1 MKTIIAEKPSVAK
14 EIAHIVGAD
23 KREEGYMQGN
33 GYYVTWAFGHLVQP
47 AMPETYGMKGFHAE
61 NLPVIPDPFVLVPR
75 QVKTEN
81 GYKPDAG
88 VLAQIK
94 IIGKLFDSSER
105 IIVATDAGREGELIF
120 RYLYAY
126 LGCRKPFDRLWI
138 SSLTDTAIR
147 EGLLN
152 LRDGKEYDNL
162 YHAAKA
168 RSEADWLVGING
180 TQALTIAAGRGTYS
194 VGRVQ
199 TPTLGMVCERYWE
212 HKRFES
218 KPFWQVHF
226 GVVDADSGN
235 ILKFTS
241 ANRWTD
247 KATATDI
254 YNKVK
259 DTGSAIITKVAT
271 KRKVEKAPLLY
282 DLTTLQKEANTQ
294 HGFTAEHTLSIAQ
307 KLYEAKFITYPRTS
321 SRYISDDVFAT
332 LPKLFKNLENHSE
345 YGEKV
350 KLLPGSED
358 YSKNSVNAAKVTD
371 HHALLITENA
381 AIGLFK
387 DEKIVY
393 DMILCRMIEAFSADC
408 IKDITSVSAQVDHE
422 VEFGISGSII
432 RQTGWRALSLKGKNK
447 RQDKDADATDN
458 EVKDQVIPNWQE
470 GQHITLS
477 GCTITEGKTKPKP
490 LHTESTLLAA
500 METAGK
506 EIEDDTM
513 RQAMKDSGIGTPAT
527 RAAIIETL
535 LKREYM
541 VRQQKKLVP
550 TEKGLAL
557 HSVVKN
563 MAIANVE
570 MTGKWEA
577 TFDRMIPPHGL
588 EVTYDKTVHILFPA
602 SVKYVDLGSEDLIA
616 GKADGAENVIRVKAA
631 VKNFK
636 KETNMSVITEDGS
649 FYTFNVKYAK
659 EPLMLNIEMADFIHD
674 GEAVNRPN
682 NAQEIYLKELG
693 KESPMLVH
701 LIMKSIHKENKRK
714 VKHIGSKRFG
724 IQYLMKGIYVHS
736 DLLYFHTEIKNQSNV
751 PFDVDYIT
759 FKVVDKK
766 VAKRTAIQEQVL
778 LPVRAYN
785 YVVRVAGK
793 KTEQTVF
800 CLPKFT
806 IPDDKELVVE
816 MNEKEG
822 GRHQSFVVE
831 NSDLV
836 RALTI
841 NELSVK

>member
-1 MKTIIAEKPSVAK
+1 MSQKQQTMKTIIAEKPSVAK

-226 GVVDADSGN
+226 GVVDTDSGN

-241 ANRWTD
+241 VNRWTD
-247 KATATDI
+247 KGTATDI

-282 DLTTLQKEANTQ
+282 DLTTLQKEANSQ

-350 KLLPGSED
+350 KLLPCSED

-371 HHALLITENA
+371 HHALLITENPA
-381 AIGLFK
+381 VGLFK

-432 RQTGWRALSLKGKNK
+432 RQTGWRALSLKEKNN

-513 RQAMKDSGIGTPAT
+513 RQSMKDIGIGTPAT

-577 TFDRMIPPHGL
+577 ELAKIERG
-588 EVTYDKTVHILFPA
+588 EA
-602 SVKYVDLGSEDLIA
+602 S
-616 GKADGAENVIRVKAA
+616 ADGFTHSIEGYTREITAE
-631 VKNFK
+631 
-636 KETNMSVITEDGS
+636 
-649 FYTFNVKYAK
+649 
-659 EPLMLNIEMADFIHD
+659 L
-674 GEAVNRPN
+674 
-682 NAQEIYLKELG
+682 LG
-693 KESPMLVH
+693 CDRLFSHKDSGCQCPKCKQG
-701 LIMKSIHKENKRK
+701 IMQF
-714 VKHIGSKRFG
+714 FG
-724 IQYLMKGIYVHS
+724 
-736 DLLYFHTEIKNQSNV
+736 
-751 PFDVDYIT
+751 
-759 FKVVDKK
+759 KVVRCSNK
-766 VAKRTAIQEQVL
+766 ECGM
-778 LPVRAYN
+778 PVFKQ
-785 YVVRVAGK
+785 VAGK
-793 KTEQTVF
+793 LLTDADITDLLTKGKT
-800 CLPKFT
+800 
-806 IPDDKELVVE
+806 
-816 MNEKEG
+816 
-822 GRHQSFVVE
+822 
-831 NSDLV
+831 
-836 RALTI
+836 
-841 NELSVK
+841 

>member
-1 MKTIIAEKPSVAK
+1 MSQKQQTMKTIIAEKPSVAK

-33 GYYVTWAFGHLVQP
+33 GYFVTWAFGHLVQP

-120 RYLYAY
+120 RYLSVY
-126 LGCRKPFDRLWI
+126 LGCQKPFDRLWI

-152 LRDGKEYDNL
+152 LKDGKEYDNL

-241 ANRWTD
+241 ANRWAD
-247 KATATDI
+247 KGTATDI

-259 DTGSAIITKVAT
+259 ETGSAIITKVAT

-282 DLTTLQKEANTQ
+282 DLTTLQKEANSQ

-408 IKDITSVSAQVDHE
+408 IKDITSVTAQVDHE

-432 RQTGWRALSLKGKNK
+432 RQTGWRALPLKEKNN

-577 TFDRMIPPHGL
+577 ELAKIERG
-588 EVTYDKTVHILFPA
+588 EA
-602 SVKYVDLGSEDLIA
+602 S
-616 GKADGAENVIRVKAA
+616 ADGFTHSIEGYTREITAE
-631 VKNFK
+631 
-636 KETNMSVITEDGS
+636 
-649 FYTFNVKYAK
+649 
-659 EPLMLNIEMADFIHD
+659 L
-674 GEAVNRPN
+674 
-682 NAQEIYLKELG
+682 LG
-693 KESPMLVH
+693 CDRLFS
-701 LIMKSIHKENKRK
+701 HKDSGCQCPKC
-714 VKHIGSKRFG
+714 KHGTMQFFG
-724 IQYLMKGIYVHS
+724 
-736 DLLYFHTEIKNQSNV
+736 
-751 PFDVDYIT
+751 
-759 FKVVDKK
+759 KVVRCSNK
-766 VAKRTAIQEQVL
+766 ECGM
-778 LPVRAYN
+778 PVFKQ
-785 YVVRVAGK
+785 VAGK
-793 KTEQTVF
+793 LLTDADITDLLTKGKTRTLNGFTSKQGKPFSAAIAFDENFNTKFVF
-800 CLPKFT
+800 AERKT
-806 IPDDKELVVE
+806 A
-816 MNEKEG
+816 EKRG
-822 GRHQSFVVE
+822 
-831 NSDLV
+831 N
-836 RALTI
+836 
-841 NELSVK
+841 VKRYKK

>member
-147 EGLLN
+147 EGLRN
-152 LRDGKEYDNL
+152 LMDGKEYDNL

-226 GVVDADSGN
+226 GVVDTDSGN

-241 ANRWTD
+241 ANRWAD
-247 KATATDI
+247 KGTATDI

-282 DLTTLQKEANTQ
+282 DLTTLQKEANSQ
-294 HGFTAEHTLSIAQ
+294 HGFTAEHTLSIVQ

-350 KLLPGSED
+350 KLLPVSED

-381 AIGLFK
+381 VIGLFK

-393 DMILCRMIEAFSADC
+393 DMILCRLIEAFSADC

-432 RQTGWRALSLKGKNK
+432 RQTGWRALSLKEKNN

-458 EVKDQVIPNWQE
+458 EVKEQDIPNWQE

-506 EIEDDTM
+506 EIEDDMM

-577 TFDRMIPPHGL
+577 ELAKIERG
-588 EVTYDKTVHILFPA
+588 EA
-602 SVKYVDLGSEDLIA
+602 S
-616 GKADGAENVIRVKAA
+616 ADGFTHSIEGYTREITAE
-631 VKNFK
+631 
-636 KETNMSVITEDGS
+636 
-649 FYTFNVKYAK
+649 
-659 EPLMLNIEMADFIHD
+659 L
-674 GEAVNRPN
+674 
-682 NAQEIYLKELG
+682 LG
-693 KESPMLVH
+693 CDRLFS
-701 LIMKSIHKENKRK
+701 HKDSGCQCPKC
-714 VKHIGSKRFG
+714 KHGTMQFFG
-724 IQYLMKGIYVHS
+724 
-736 DLLYFHTEIKNQSNV
+736 
-751 PFDVDYIT
+751 
-759 FKVVDKK
+759 KVVRCSNK
-766 VAKRTAIQEQVL
+766 ECGM
-778 LPVRAYN
+778 PVFKQ
-785 YVVRVAGK
+785 VAGK
-793 KTEQTVF
+793 LLTDADITDLLTKGKT
-800 CLPKFT
+800 
-806 IPDDKELVVE
+806 
-816 MNEKEG
+816 
-822 GRHQSFVVE
+822 
-831 NSDLV
+831 
-836 RALTI
+836 
-841 NELSVK
+841 

>member
-47 AMPETYGMKGFHAE
+47 AMLETYGMKGFHAE

-120 RYLYAY
+120 RYLYEY
-126 LGCRKPFDRLWI
+126 LGCKKPFDRLWI

-212 HKRFES
+212 NKRFES

-241 ANRWTD
+241 VNRWTD

-259 DTGSAIITKVAT
+259 ETGSVIITKVAT

-282 DLTTLQKEANTQ
+282 DLTTLQKEANSQ

-393 DMILCRMIEAFSADC
+393 DMVLCRMIEAFSADC

-432 RQTGWRALSLKGKNK
+432 RQTGWRALSLKEKNK
-447 RQDKDADATDN
+447 RQDKDADATDY
-458 EVKDQVIPNWQE
+458 EVKEQVIPNWQE

-577 TFDRMIPPHGL
+577 ELARIERG
-588 EVTYDKTVHILFPA
+588 EA
-602 SVKYVDLGSEDLIA
+602 S
-616 GKADGAENVIRVKAA
+616 ADGFTHSIEGYTREITAELLGCDRLFSHKDSGCQCP
-631 VKNFK
+631 KCK
-636 KETNMSVITEDGS
+636 QGT
-649 FYTFNVKYAK
+649 
-659 EPLMLNIEMADFIHD
+659 MLF
-674 GEAVNRPN
+674 
-682 NAQEIYLKELG
+682 
-693 KESPMLVH
+693 
-701 LIMKSIHKENKRK
+701 
-714 VKHIGSKRFG
+714 FG
-724 IQYLMKGIYVHS
+724 
-736 DLLYFHTEIKNQSNV
+736 
-751 PFDVDYIT
+751 
-759 FKVVDKK
+759 KVVRCSNK
-766 VAKRTAIQEQVL
+766 ECGM
-778 LPVRAYN
+778 PVFKQ
-785 YVVRVAGK
+785 VAGK
-793 KTEQTVF
+793 LLTDADITDLLTKGKTRTLNGFISKQGKPFSAAIAFDENFNTKFVF
-800 CLPKFT
+800 AERKT
-806 IPDDKELVVE
+806 A
-816 MNEKEG
+816 EKRG
-822 GRHQSFVVE
+822 
-831 NSDLV
+831 N
-836 RALTI
+836 
-841 NELSVK
+841 VKRYKK

>member
-1 MKTIIAEKPSVAK
+1 MSQKQQTMKTIIAEKPSVAK

-152 LRDGKEYDNL
+152 LKDGKEYDNL

-226 GVVDADSGN
+226 GVVDADSDN

-247 KATATDI
+247 EATATDI

-259 DTGSAIITKVAT
+259 DTGSAIITKVVT

-282 DLTTLQKEANTQ
+282 DLTTLQKEANSQ

-432 RQTGWRALSLKGKNK
+432 RQTGWRALSLKEKNN
-447 RQDKDADATDN
+447 RLDKDADATDN
-458 EVKDQVIPNWQE
+458 EVKEQVIPNWQE
-470 GQHITLS
+470 GQHVTLS

-577 TFDRMIPPHGL
+577 ELAKIERG
-588 EVTYDKTVHILFPA
+588 EA
-602 SVKYVDLGSEDLIA
+602 S
-616 GKADGAENVIRVKAA
+616 ADGFTHSIEGYTREITAE
-631 VKNFK
+631 
-636 KETNMSVITEDGS
+636 
-649 FYTFNVKYAK
+649 
-659 EPLMLNIEMADFIHD
+659 L
-674 GEAVNRPN
+674 
-682 NAQEIYLKELG
+682 LG
-693 KESPMLVH
+693 CDRLFS
-701 LIMKSIHKENKRK
+701 HKDSGCQCPKCK
-714 VKHIGSKRFG
+714 QGAMQFFG
-724 IQYLMKGIYVHS
+724 
-736 DLLYFHTEIKNQSNV
+736 
-751 PFDVDYIT
+751 
-759 FKVVDKK
+759 KVVRCSNK
-766 VAKRTAIQEQVL
+766 ECGM
-778 LPVRAYN
+778 PVFKQ
-785 YVVRVAGK
+785 VAGK
-793 KTEQTVF
+793 LLTDADITDLLTKGKTRTLNGFTSKQGKPFSAAIAFDEKFNTKFVF
-800 CLPKFT
+800 AERKT
-806 IPDDKELVVE
+806 A
-816 MNEKEG
+816 EKRG
-822 GRHQSFVVE
+822 
-831 NSDLV
+831 N
-836 RALTI
+836 
-841 NELSVK
+841 VKRYKK

>member
-14 EIAHIVGAD
+14 EIAHIVGAG

-120 RYLYAY
+120 RYLYEY
-126 LGCRKPFDRLWI
+126 LGCKKPFDRLWI
-138 SSLTDTAIR
+138 SSLTDSAIR
-147 EGLLN
+147 EGLAN
-152 LRDGKEYDNL
+152 LRNGKEYDNL

-259 DTGSAIITKVAT
+259 DTGSAIITKVTT

-282 DLTTLQKEANTQ
+282 DLTTLQKEANSQ

-371 HHALLITENA
+371 HHAMLITENA

-422 VEFGISGSII
+422 IEFGISGSII
-432 RQTGWRALSLKGKNK
+432 RQTGWRALSLKEKNSK
-447 RQDKDADATDN
+447 KDKNADTTDN
-458 EVKDQVIPNWQE
+458 EVKEQVIPNWQE
-470 GQHITLS
+470 GQHITFS

-506 EIEDDTM
+506 EIVDDTM

-577 TFDRMIPPHGL
+577 ELAKIERG
-588 EVTYDKTVHILFPA
+588 EA
-602 SVKYVDLGSEDLIA
+602 S
-616 GKADGAENVIRVKAA
+616 ADGFTHSIEGYTREITAE
-631 VKNFK
+631 
-636 KETNMSVITEDGS
+636 
-649 FYTFNVKYAK
+649 
-659 EPLMLNIEMADFIHD
+659 L
-674 GEAVNRPN
+674 
-682 NAQEIYLKELG
+682 LG
-693 KESPMLVH
+693 CDRLFS
-701 LIMKSIHKENKRK
+701 HKDSGCQCPKC
-714 VKHIGSKRFG
+714 KHGTMQFFG
-724 IQYLMKGIYVHS
+724 
-736 DLLYFHTEIKNQSNV
+736 
-751 PFDVDYIT
+751 
-759 FKVVDKK
+759 KVVRCSNK
-766 VAKRTAIQEQVL
+766 ECGM
-778 LPVRAYN
+778 PVFKQ
-785 YVVRVAGK
+785 VAGK
-793 KTEQTVF
+793 LLTDADITDLLTKGKT
-800 CLPKFT
+800 
-806 IPDDKELVVE
+806 
-816 MNEKEG
+816 
-822 GRHQSFVVE
+822 
-831 NSDLV
+831 
-836 RALTI
+836 
-841 NELSVK
+841 

>member
-14 EIAHIVGAD
+14 EIAHIVGAG

-120 RYLYAY
+120 RYLYEY
-126 LGCRKPFDRLWI
+126 LGCKKPFDRLWI
-138 SSLTDTAIR
+138 SSLTDSAIR
-147 EGLLN
+147 EGLAN
-152 LRDGKEYDNL
+152 LRNGKEYDNL

-259 DTGSAIITKVAT
+259 DTGSAIITKVTT

-282 DLTTLQKEANTQ
+282 DLTTLQKEANSQ

-350 KLLPGSED
+350 KLLPCSED

-422 VEFGISGSII
+422 IEFGISGSII
-432 RQTGWRALSLKGKNK
+432 RQTGWRALSLKEKNSK
-447 RQDKDADATDN
+447 KDKNADTTDN
-458 EVKDQVIPNWQE
+458 EVKEQLIPNWQE
-470 GQHITLS
+470 GQHITFS

-506 EIEDDTM
+506 EIVDDTM

-577 TFDRMIPPHGL
+577 ELAKIERG
-588 EVTYDKTVHILFPA
+588 EA
-602 SVKYVDLGSEDLIA
+602 S
-616 GKADGAENVIRVKAA
+616 ADGFTHSIEGYTREITAE
-631 VKNFK
+631 
-636 KETNMSVITEDGS
+636 
-649 FYTFNVKYAK
+649 
-659 EPLMLNIEMADFIHD
+659 L
-674 GEAVNRPN
+674 
-682 NAQEIYLKELG
+682 LG
-693 KESPMLVH
+693 CDRLFS
-701 LIMKSIHKENKRK
+701 HKDSGCQCPKC
-714 VKHIGSKRFG
+714 KHGTMQFFG
-724 IQYLMKGIYVHS
+724 
-736 DLLYFHTEIKNQSNV
+736 
-751 PFDVDYIT
+751 
-759 FKVVDKK
+759 KVVRCSNK
-766 VAKRTAIQEQVL
+766 ECGM
-778 LPVRAYN
+778 PVFKQ
-785 YVVRVAGK
+785 VAGK
-793 KTEQTVF
+793 LLTDADITDLLTKGKT
-800 CLPKFT
+800 
-806 IPDDKELVVE
+806 
-816 MNEKEG
+816 
-822 GRHQSFVVE
+822 
-831 NSDLV
+831 
-836 RALTI
+836 
-841 NELSVK
+841 

>member
-61 NLPVIPDPFVLVPR
+61 NLPVIPAPFVLVPR

-147 EGLLN
+147 EGLQN
-152 LRDGKEYDNL
+152 LTDGKEYDNL

-180 TQALTIAAGRGTYS
+180 TQALSIAAGRGTYS

-259 DTGSAIITKVAT
+259 ETGSAIITKVAT

-282 DLTTLQKEANTQ
+282 DLTTLQKEANSQ

-393 DMILCRMIEAFSADC
+393 DMILYRMIEAFSADC
-408 IKDITSVSAQVDHE
+408 IKDITSVTAQVDHE

-432 RQTGWRALSLKGKNK
+432 RQTGWRALSLKEKNN

-458 EVKDQVIPNWQE
+458 EVKDQVIPNWKE
-470 GQHITLS
+470 GQHITFS

-490 LHTESTLLAA
+490 LHTESTLLAS

-577 TFDRMIPPHGL
+577 ELAKIERG
-588 EVTYDKTVHILFPA
+588 EA
-602 SVKYVDLGSEDLIA
+602 S
-616 GKADGAENVIRVKAA
+616 ADGFTHSIEGYTREITAE
-631 VKNFK
+631 
-636 KETNMSVITEDGS
+636 
-649 FYTFNVKYAK
+649 
-659 EPLMLNIEMADFIHD
+659 L
-674 GEAVNRPN
+674 
-682 NAQEIYLKELG
+682 LG
-693 KESPMLVH
+693 CDRLFS
-701 LIMKSIHKENKRK
+701 HKDSGCQCPKC
-714 VKHIGSKRFG
+714 KHGTMQFFG
-724 IQYLMKGIYVHS
+724 
-736 DLLYFHTEIKNQSNV
+736 
-751 PFDVDYIT
+751 
-759 FKVVDKK
+759 KVVRCSNK
-766 VAKRTAIQEQVL
+766 ECGM
-778 LPVRAYN
+778 PVFKQ
-785 YVVRVAGK
+785 VAGK
-793 KTEQTVF
+793 LLTDSDITDLLTKGKTRTLNGFTSKQGKSFSAAIAFDENFNTKFVF
-800 CLPKFT
+800 AERKT
-806 IPDDKELVVE
+806 A
-816 MNEKEG
+816 EKRG
-822 GRHQSFVVE
+822 
-831 NSDLV
+831 N
-836 RALTI
+836 
-841 NELSVK
+841 VKRYKK

>member
-1 MKTIIAEKPSVAK
+1 MSQKQQTMKTIIAEKPSVAK

-120 RYLYAY
+120 RYLYVY
-126 LGCRKPFDRLWI
+126 LGCQKPFDRLWI

-152 LRDGKEYDNL
+152 LTDGKEYDNL

-259 DTGSAIITKVAT
+259 DTGSAIITKVTT

-282 DLTTLQKEANTQ
+282 DLTTLQKEANSQ

-350 KLLPGSED
+350 KLLPCSED

-422 VEFGISGSII
+422 IEFGISGSII
-432 RQTGWRALSLKGKNK
+432 RQTGWRALSLKEKNSK
-447 RQDKDADATDN
+447 KDKNADTTDN
-458 EVKDQVIPNWQE
+458 EVKEQVIPNWQE
-470 GQHITLS
+470 GQHITFS

-506 EIEDDTM
+506 EIVDDTM

-577 TFDRMIPPHGL
+577 ELAKIERG
-588 EVTYDKTVHILFPA
+588 EA
-602 SVKYVDLGSEDLIA
+602 S
-616 GKADGAENVIRVKAA
+616 ADGFTHSIEGYTREITAE
-631 VKNFK
+631 
-636 KETNMSVITEDGS
+636 
-649 FYTFNVKYAK
+649 
-659 EPLMLNIEMADFIHD
+659 L
-674 GEAVNRPN
+674 
-682 NAQEIYLKELG
+682 LG
-693 KESPMLVH
+693 CDRLFS
-701 LIMKSIHKENKRK
+701 HKDSGCQCPKC
-714 VKHIGSKRFG
+714 KHGTMQFFG
-724 IQYLMKGIYVHS
+724 
-736 DLLYFHTEIKNQSNV
+736 
-751 PFDVDYIT
+751 
-759 FKVVDKK
+759 KVVRCSNK
-766 VAKRTAIQEQVL
+766 ECGM
-778 LPVRAYN
+778 PVFKQ
-785 YVVRVAGK
+785 VAGK
-793 KTEQTVF
+793 LLTDADITDLLTKGKT
-800 CLPKFT
+800 
-806 IPDDKELVVE
+806 
-816 MNEKEG
+816 
-822 GRHQSFVVE
+822 
-831 NSDLV
+831 
-836 RALTI
+836 
-841 NELSVK
+841 

>member
-1 MKTIIAEKPSVAK
+1 MSQKQQTMKTIIAEKPSVAK
-14 EIAHIVGAD
+14 EIAHIVGAY

-259 DTGSAIITKVAT
+259 DTGSAIITKVTT

-282 DLTTLQKEANTQ
+282 DLTTLQKEANSQ

-350 KLLPGSED
+350 KLLPGNED

-432 RQTGWRALSLKGKNK
+432 RQTGWRALPLKEKNK

-458 EVKDQVIPNWQE
+458 EVKEQVIPNWQE

-557 HSVVKN
+557 HSVVKS

-577 TFDRMIPPHGL
+577 ELAKIERG
-588 EVTYDKTVHILFPA
+588 EA
-602 SVKYVDLGSEDLIA
+602 S
-616 GKADGAENVIRVKAA
+616 ADGFTHSIEGYTREITAE
-631 VKNFK
+631 
-636 KETNMSVITEDGS
+636 
-649 FYTFNVKYAK
+649 
-659 EPLMLNIEMADFIHD
+659 L
-674 GEAVNRPN
+674 
-682 NAQEIYLKELG
+682 LG
-693 KESPMLVH
+693 CDRLFS
-701 LIMKSIHKENKRK
+701 HKDS
-714 VKHIGSKRFG
+714 GC
-724 IQYLMKGIYVHS
+724 Q
-736 DLLYFHTEIKNQSNV
+736 
-751 PFDVDYIT
+751 
-759 FKVVDKK
+759 
-766 VAKRTAIQEQVL
+766 
-778 LPVRAYN
+778 
-785 YVVRVAGK
+785 
-793 KTEQTVF
+793 
-800 CLPKFT
+800 CPKC
-806 IPDDKELVVE
+806 K
-816 MNEKEG
+816 
-822 GRHQSFVVE
+822 
-831 NSDLV
+831 
-836 RALTI
+836 
-841 NELSVK
+841 

>member
-1 MKTIIAEKPSVAK
+1 MSQKQQTMKTIIAEKPSVAK

-120 RYLYAY
+120 RYLYVY
-126 LGCRKPFDRLWI
+126 LGCQKPFDRLWI

-147 EGLLN
+147 EGLQN

-212 HKRFES
+212 NKRFES

-241 ANRWTD
+241 ANRWAD
-247 KATATDI
+247 KGSATDI

-259 DTGSAIITKVAT
+259 DTGSAIITKVVT

-282 DLTTLQKEANTQ
+282 DLTTLQKEANSQ

-408 IKDITSVSAQVDHE
+408 IKDITSVSAQVDHD

-432 RQTGWRALSLKGKNK
+432 RQTGWRALSLKEKNN
-447 RQDKDADATDN
+447 RLDKDADATDN
-458 EVKDQVIPNWQE
+458 EVKEQVIPNWQE

-577 TFDRMIPPHGL
+577 ELAKIERG
-588 EVTYDKTVHILFPA
+588 EA
-602 SVKYVDLGSEDLIA
+602 S
-616 GKADGAENVIRVKAA
+616 ADGFTHSIEGYTREITAE
-631 VKNFK
+631 
-636 KETNMSVITEDGS
+636 
-649 FYTFNVKYAK
+649 
-659 EPLMLNIEMADFIHD
+659 L
-674 GEAVNRPN
+674 
-682 NAQEIYLKELG
+682 LG
-693 KESPMLVH
+693 CDRLFS
-701 LIMKSIHKENKRK
+701 HKDSGCQCPKC
-714 VKHIGSKRFG
+714 KHGTMQFFG
-724 IQYLMKGIYVHS
+724 
-736 DLLYFHTEIKNQSNV
+736 
-751 PFDVDYIT
+751 
-759 FKVVDKK
+759 KVVRCSNK
-766 VAKRTAIQEQVL
+766 ECGM
-778 LPVRAYN
+778 PVFKQ
-785 YVVRVAGK
+785 VAGK
-793 KTEQTVF
+793 LLTDADITDLLTKGKTRTLNGFTSKQGKSFSAAIAFDENFNTKFVF
-800 CLPKFT
+800 AERKT
-806 IPDDKELVVE
+806 A
-816 MNEKEG
+816 EKRG
-822 GRHQSFVVE
+822 
-831 NSDLV
+831 N
-836 RALTI
+836 
-841 NELSVK
+841 VKRYKK

>member
-47 AMPETYGMKGFHAE
+47 AMPDTYGMKGFHAE

-241 ANRWTD
+241 ANRWAD

-282 DLTTLQKEANTQ
+282 DLTTLQKEANSQ

-321 SRYISDDVFAT
+321 SRYISDDIFAT

-371 HHALLITENA
+371 HHALLITENPA
-381 AIGLFK
+381 VGLFK

-422 VEFGISGSII
+422 IEFGISGSII
-432 RQTGWRALSLKGKNK
+432 RQTGWRALSLKEKNSK
-447 RQDKDADATDN
+447 KDKNADTTDN
-458 EVKDQVIPNWQE
+458 EVKEQVIPNWQE
-470 GQHITLS
+470 GQHITFS

-506 EIEDDTM
+506 EIVDDTM

-577 TFDRMIPPHGL
+577 ELAKIERG
-588 EVTYDKTVHILFPA
+588 EA
-602 SVKYVDLGSEDLIA
+602 S
-616 GKADGAENVIRVKAA
+616 ADGFTHSIEGYTREITAE
-631 VKNFK
+631 
-636 KETNMSVITEDGS
+636 
-649 FYTFNVKYAK
+649 
-659 EPLMLNIEMADFIHD
+659 L
-674 GEAVNRPN
+674 
-682 NAQEIYLKELG
+682 LG
-693 KESPMLVH
+693 CDRLFS
-701 LIMKSIHKENKRK
+701 HKDSGCQCPKC
-714 VKHIGSKRFG
+714 KHGTMQFFG
-724 IQYLMKGIYVHS
+724 
-736 DLLYFHTEIKNQSNV
+736 
-751 PFDVDYIT
+751 
-759 FKVVDKK
+759 KVVRCSNK
-766 VAKRTAIQEQVL
+766 ECGM
-778 LPVRAYN
+778 PVFKQ
-785 YVVRVAGK
+785 VAGK
-793 KTEQTVF
+793 LLTDADITDLLTKGKT
-800 CLPKFT
+800 
-806 IPDDKELVVE
+806 
-816 MNEKEG
+816 
-822 GRHQSFVVE
+822 
-831 NSDLV
+831 
-836 RALTI
+836 
-841 NELSVK
+841 

>member
-81 GYKPDAG
+81 GYKADAG

-432 RQTGWRALSLKGKNK
+432 RQTGWRALSLKEKNN

-458 EVKDQVIPNWQE
+458 EVKEQVIPNWQE
-470 GQHITLS
+470 GQHISFS
-477 GCTITEGKTKPKP
+477 GSTITEGKTKPKP

-513 RQAMKDSGIGTPAT
+513 RQAIKDCGIGTPAT

-577 TFDRMIPPHGL
+577 ELAKIERG
-588 EVTYDKTVHILFPA
+588 EA
-602 SVKYVDLGSEDLIA
+602 S
-616 GKADGAENVIRVKAA
+616 ADGFTHSIEGYTREITAE
-631 VKNFK
+631 
-636 KETNMSVITEDGS
+636 
-649 FYTFNVKYAK
+649 
-659 EPLMLNIEMADFIHD
+659 L
-674 GEAVNRPN
+674 
-682 NAQEIYLKELG
+682 LG
-693 KESPMLVH
+693 CDRLFSHKDSGCQCPKCKQG
-701 LIMKSIHKENKRK
+701 IMQF
-714 VKHIGSKRFG
+714 FG
-724 IQYLMKGIYVHS
+724 
-736 DLLYFHTEIKNQSNV
+736 
-751 PFDVDYIT
+751 
-759 FKVVDKK
+759 KVVRCSNK
-766 VAKRTAIQEQVL
+766 ECGM
-778 LPVRAYN
+778 PVFKQ
-785 YVVRVAGK
+785 VAGK
-793 KTEQTVF
+793 LLTDADITDLLTKGKTRTLNGFTSRQGKSFSATIAFDENFNTKFVF
-800 CLPKFT
+800 AEHKAA
-806 IPDDKELVVE
+806 
-816 MNEKEG
+816 EKRG
-822 GRHQSFVVE
+822 
-831 NSDLV
+831 N
-836 RALTI
+836 
-841 NELSVK
+841 VKRYKK

>member
-126 LGCRKPFDRLWI
+126 LCCQKPFDRLWI

-147 EGLLN
+147 EGLQN

-282 DLTTLQKEANTQ
+282 DLTTLQKEANSQ

-408 IKDITSVSAQVDHE
+408 IKDITSVTAQVDHE

-432 RQTGWRALSLKGKNK
+432 RQTGWRTLSLKDKNN

-458 EVKDQVIPNWQE
+458 EVKDQVIPNWQK

-577 TFDRMIPPHGL
+577 ELAKIERG
-588 EVTYDKTVHILFPA
+588 EA
-602 SVKYVDLGSEDLIA
+602 S
-616 GKADGAENVIRVKAA
+616 ADGFTHSIEGYTREITAE
-631 VKNFK
+631 
-636 KETNMSVITEDGS
+636 
-649 FYTFNVKYAK
+649 
-659 EPLMLNIEMADFIHD
+659 L
-674 GEAVNRPN
+674 
-682 NAQEIYLKELG
+682 LG
-693 KESPMLVH
+693 CDRLFS
-701 LIMKSIHKENKRK
+701 HKDSGCQCPKC
-714 VKHIGSKRFG
+714 KHGTMQFFG
-724 IQYLMKGIYVHS
+724 
-736 DLLYFHTEIKNQSNV
+736 
-751 PFDVDYIT
+751 
-759 FKVVDKK
+759 KVVRCSNK
-766 VAKRTAIQEQVL
+766 ECGM
-778 LPVRAYN
+778 PVFKQ
-785 YVVRVAGK
+785 VAGK
-793 KTEQTVF
+793 LLTDADITDLLTKGKT
-800 CLPKFT
+800 
-806 IPDDKELVVE
+806 
-816 MNEKEG
+816 
-822 GRHQSFVVE
+822 
-831 NSDLV
+831 
-836 RALTI
+836 
-841 NELSVK
+841 

>member
-126 LGCRKPFDRLWI
+126 LGCQKPFDRLWI

-259 DTGSAIITKVAT
+259 DTGSAIITKVVT

-282 DLTTLQKEANTQ
+282 DLTTLQKEANSQ

-350 KLLPGSED
+350 KLLPDSED

-408 IKDITSVSAQVDHE
+408 IKDITSVTAQVDHD

-432 RQTGWRALSLKGKNK
+432 RQTGWRALSLKEKNN

-513 RQAMKDSGIGTPAT
+513 RQAMKDCGIGTPAT

-577 TFDRMIPPHGL
+577 ELAKIERG
-588 EVTYDKTVHILFPA
+588 EA
-602 SVKYVDLGSEDLIA
+602 S
-616 GKADGAENVIRVKAA
+616 ADGFTHSIEGYTREITAE
-631 VKNFK
+631 
-636 KETNMSVITEDGS
+636 
-649 FYTFNVKYAK
+649 
-659 EPLMLNIEMADFIHD
+659 L
-674 GEAVNRPN
+674 
-682 NAQEIYLKELG
+682 LG
-693 KESPMLVH
+693 CDRLFS
-701 LIMKSIHKENKRK
+701 HKDSGCLCPKCK
-714 VKHIGSKRFG
+714 QGTMQFFG
-724 IQYLMKGIYVHS
+724 
-736 DLLYFHTEIKNQSNV
+736 
-751 PFDVDYIT
+751 
-759 FKVVDKK
+759 KVVRCSSK
-766 VAKRTAIQEQVL
+766 ECGM
-778 LPVRAYN
+778 PVFKQ
-785 YVVRVAGK
+785 VAGK
-793 KTEQTVF
+793 LLTDTDITDLLTKGKTRTLNGFTSKQGKPFSAAIAFDENFNTKFVF
-800 CLPKFT
+800 AERKT
-806 IPDDKELVVE
+806 A
-816 MNEKEG
+816 EKRG
-822 GRHQSFVVE
+822 
-831 NSDLV
+831 N
-836 RALTI
+836 
-841 NELSVK
+841 VKRYKK

>member
-147 EGLLN
+147 EGLRN

-212 HKRFES
+212 NKRFES

-226 GVVDADSGN
+226 GVVDTDSGN

-259 DTGSAIITKVAT
+259 DTGSAIITKVVT

-282 DLTTLQKEANTQ
+282 DLTTLQKEANSQ

-307 KLYEAKFITYPRTS
+307 KLYEAKLITYPRTS

-381 AIGLFK
+381 AVGLFK
-387 DEKIVY
+387 DDKIVY

-408 IKDITSVSAQVDHE
+408 IKDITSVSAQVDHD

-432 RQTGWRALSLKGKNK
+432 RQTGWRALSLKEKNN
-447 RQDKDADATDN
+447 RLDKDADATDN
-458 EVKDQVIPNWQE
+458 EVKEQVIPNWQE

-513 RQAMKDSGIGTPAT
+513 RQAMKDCGIGTPAT

-577 TFDRMIPPHGL
+577 ELAKIERG
-588 EVTYDKTVHILFPA
+588 EA
-602 SVKYVDLGSEDLIA
+602 S
-616 GKADGAENVIRVKAA
+616 ADGFTHSIEGYTREITAE
-631 VKNFK
+631 
-636 KETNMSVITEDGS
+636 
-649 FYTFNVKYAK
+649 
-659 EPLMLNIEMADFIHD
+659 L
-674 GEAVNRPN
+674 
-682 NAQEIYLKELG
+682 LG
-693 KESPMLVH
+693 CDRLFS
-701 LIMKSIHKENKRK
+701 HKDSGCQCPKC
-714 VKHIGSKRFG
+714 KHGTMQFFG
-724 IQYLMKGIYVHS
+724 
-736 DLLYFHTEIKNQSNV
+736 
-751 PFDVDYIT
+751 
-759 FKVVDKK
+759 KVVRCSNK
-766 VAKRTAIQEQVL
+766 ECGM
-778 LPVRAYN
+778 PVFKQ
-785 YVVRVAGK
+785 VAGK
-793 KTEQTVF
+793 LLTDADITDLLTKGKTRTLNGFTSKQGKSFSAAIAFDENFNTKFVF
-800 CLPKFT
+800 AERKT
-806 IPDDKELVVE
+806 A
-816 MNEKEG
+816 EKRG
-822 GRHQSFVVE
+822 
-831 NSDLV
+831 N
-836 RALTI
+836 
-841 NELSVK
+841 VKRYKK

>member
-126 LGCRKPFDRLWI
+126 LGCQKPFDRLWI

-152 LRDGKEYDNL
+152 LTDGKEYDNL

-212 HKRFES
+212 NKRFES

-247 KATATDI
+247 KATASDI

-259 DTGSAIITKVAT
+259 DTGSAIITKVVT

-282 DLTTLQKEANTQ
+282 DLTTLQKEANSQ

-387 DEKIVY
+387 DEKTVY

-408 IKDITSVSAQVDHE
+408 IKDITSVTAQVDHE

-432 RQTGWRALSLKGKNK
+432 RQTGWRALPLKEKNN
-447 RQDKDADATDN
+447 RQDKDAEATDN

-506 EIEDDTM
+506 EMEDDTM

-577 TFDRMIPPHGL
+577 ELAKIERG
-588 EVTYDKTVHILFPA
+588 EA
-602 SVKYVDLGSEDLIA
+602 S
-616 GKADGAENVIRVKAA
+616 ADGFTHSIEGYTREITAE
-631 VKNFK
+631 
-636 KETNMSVITEDGS
+636 
-649 FYTFNVKYAK
+649 
-659 EPLMLNIEMADFIHD
+659 L
-674 GEAVNRPN
+674 
-682 NAQEIYLKELG
+682 LG
-693 KESPMLVH
+693 CDRLFS
-701 LIMKSIHKENKRK
+701 HKDSGCQCPKCK
-714 VKHIGSKRFG
+714 QGTMQFFG
-724 IQYLMKGIYVHS
+724 
-736 DLLYFHTEIKNQSNV
+736 
-751 PFDVDYIT
+751 
-759 FKVVDKK
+759 KVVRCSNK
-766 VAKRTAIQEQVL
+766 ECGM
-778 LPVRAYN
+778 PVFKQ
-785 YVVRVAGK
+785 VAGK
-793 KTEQTVF
+793 LLTDADITDLLTKGKTRTLNGFTSKQGKPFSAAIAFDENFNTKFVF
-800 CLPKFT
+800 AERKT
-806 IPDDKELVVE
+806 A
-816 MNEKEG
+816 EKRG
-822 GRHQSFVVE
+822 
-831 NSDLV
+831 N
-836 RALTI
+836 
-841 NELSVK
+841 VKRYKK

>member
-14 EIAHIVGAD
+14 EIAHIVGAG

-138 SSLTDTAIR
+138 SSLTDSAIR
-147 EGLLN
+147 EGLAN
-152 LRDGKEYDNL
+152 LRNGKEYDNL

-259 DTGSAIITKVAT
+259 DTGSAIITKVTT

-282 DLTTLQKEANTQ
+282 DLTTLQKEANSQ

-350 KLLPGSED
+350 KLLPCSED

-422 VEFGISGSII
+422 IEFGISGSII
-432 RQTGWRALSLKGKNK
+432 RQTGWRALSLKEKNSK
-447 RQDKDADATDN
+447 KDKNADTTDN
-458 EVKDQVIPNWQE
+458 EVKEQVIPNWQE
-470 GQHITLS
+470 GQHITFS

-506 EIEDDTM
+506 EIVDDTM

-577 TFDRMIPPHGL
+577 ELAKIERG
-588 EVTYDKTVHILFPA
+588 EA
-602 SVKYVDLGSEDLIA
+602 S
-616 GKADGAENVIRVKAA
+616 ADGFTHSIEGYTREITAE
-631 VKNFK
+631 
-636 KETNMSVITEDGS
+636 
-649 FYTFNVKYAK
+649 
-659 EPLMLNIEMADFIHD
+659 L
-674 GEAVNRPN
+674 
-682 NAQEIYLKELG
+682 LG
-693 KESPMLVH
+693 CDRLFS
-701 LIMKSIHKENKRK
+701 HKDSGCQCPKC
-714 VKHIGSKRFG
+714 KHGTMQFFG
-724 IQYLMKGIYVHS
+724 
-736 DLLYFHTEIKNQSNV
+736 
-751 PFDVDYIT
+751 
-759 FKVVDKK
+759 KVVRCSNK
-766 VAKRTAIQEQVL
+766 ECGM
-778 LPVRAYN
+778 PVFKQ
-785 YVVRVAGK
+785 VAGK
-793 KTEQTVF
+793 LLTDADITDLLTKGKT
-800 CLPKFT
+800 
-806 IPDDKELVVE
+806 
-816 MNEKEG
+816 
-822 GRHQSFVVE
+822 
-831 NSDLV
+831 
-836 RALTI
+836 
-841 NELSVK
+841 

>member
-81 GYKPDAG
+81 GYKTDAG

-247 KATATDI
+247 EATATDI

-282 DLTTLQKEANTQ
+282 DLTTLQKEANSL

-350 KLLPGSED
+350 KFLPGSED
-358 YSKNSVNAAKVTD
+358 HSKNSVNAAKVTD

-408 IKDITSVSAQVDHE
+408 IKDITSVTAQVDHD

-432 RQTGWRALSLKGKNK
+432 RQTGWRALSLKEKNN

-470 GQHITLS
+470 GQHITFS
-477 GCTITEGKTKPKP
+477 GSTITEGKTKPKP

-500 METAGK
+500 MENPCKREQIQTCLDLPSAAGFGGTQTAGK

-577 TFDRMIPPHGL
+577 ELAKIERG
-588 EVTYDKTVHILFPA
+588 EA
-602 SVKYVDLGSEDLIA
+602 S
-616 GKADGAENVIRVKAA
+616 ADGFTHSIEGYTREITAE
-631 VKNFK
+631 
-636 KETNMSVITEDGS
+636 
-649 FYTFNVKYAK
+649 
-659 EPLMLNIEMADFIHD
+659 L
-674 GEAVNRPN
+674 
-682 NAQEIYLKELG
+682 LG
-693 KESPMLVH
+693 CDRLFS
-701 LIMKSIHKENKRK
+701 HKDSGCQCPKC
-714 VKHIGSKRFG
+714 KHGTMQFFG
-724 IQYLMKGIYVHS
+724 
-736 DLLYFHTEIKNQSNV
+736 
-751 PFDVDYIT
+751 
-759 FKVVDKK
+759 KVVRCSNK
-766 VAKRTAIQEQVL
+766 ECGM
-778 LPVRAYN
+778 PVFKQ
-785 YVVRVAGK
+785 VAGK
-793 KTEQTVF
+793 LLTDADITDLLTKGKT
-800 CLPKFT
+800 
-806 IPDDKELVVE
+806 
-816 MNEKEG
+816 
-822 GRHQSFVVE
+822 
-831 NSDLV
+831 
-836 RALTI
+836 
-841 NELSVK
+841 

>member
-1 MKTIIAEKPSVAK
+1 MSQKQQTMKTIIAEKPSVAK

-33 GYYVTWAFGHLVQP
+33 GYFVTWAFGHLVQP

-147 EGLLN
+147 EGLQN

-241 ANRWTD
+241 ANRWAD
-247 KATATDI
+247 KGTATDI

-259 DTGSAIITKVAT
+259 DTGSAIITKVVT

-282 DLTTLQKEANTQ
+282 DLTTLQKEANSQ

-350 KLLPGSED
+350 KLLSGSED

-408 IKDITSVSAQVDHE
+408 IKDITSVTAQVDHE

-432 RQTGWRALSLKGKNK
+432 RQTGWRALSLKEKNK

-470 GQHITLS
+470 GQHITFS

-513 RQAMKDSGIGTPAT
+513 RQAMKDCGIGTPAT

-577 TFDRMIPPHGL
+577 ELAKIERG
-588 EVTYDKTVHILFPA
+588 EA
-602 SVKYVDLGSEDLIA
+602 S
-616 GKADGAENVIRVKAA
+616 ADGFTHSIEGYTREITAE
-631 VKNFK
+631 
-636 KETNMSVITEDGS
+636 
-649 FYTFNVKYAK
+649 
-659 EPLMLNIEMADFIHD
+659 L
-674 GEAVNRPN
+674 
-682 NAQEIYLKELG
+682 LG
-693 KESPMLVH
+693 CDRLFS
-701 LIMKSIHKENKRK
+701 HKDSGCQCPKC
-714 VKHIGSKRFG
+714 KHGTMQFFG
-724 IQYLMKGIYVHS
+724 
-736 DLLYFHTEIKNQSNV
+736 
-751 PFDVDYIT
+751 
-759 FKVVDKK
+759 KVVRCSNK
-766 VAKRTAIQEQVL
+766 ECGM
-778 LPVRAYN
+778 PVFKQ
-785 YVVRVAGK
+785 VAGK
-793 KTEQTVF
+793 LLTDADITDLLTKGKTRTLNGFTSKQGKSFSAAIAFDENFNTKFVF
-800 CLPKFT
+800 AEHKT
-806 IPDDKELVVE
+806 A
-816 MNEKEG
+816 EKRG
-822 GRHQSFVVE
+822 
-831 NSDLV
+831 N
-836 RALTI
+836 
-841 NELSVK
+841 VKRYKK

>member
-47 AMPETYGMKGFHAE
+47 AMPEAYGMKGFHAE

-120 RYLYAY
+120 RYLYEY
-126 LGCRKPFDRLWI
+126 LGCKKPFDRLWI

-212 HKRFES
+212 NKRFES

-241 ANRWTD
+241 VNRWTD

-259 DTGSAIITKVAT
+259 ETGSVIITKVAT

-282 DLTTLQKEANTQ
+282 DLTTLQKEANSQ

-358 YSKNSVNAAKVTD
+358 CSKNSVNAAKVTD

-381 AIGLFK
+381 VIGLFK

-432 RQTGWRALSLKGKNK
+432 RQTGWRALSLKEKNN

-458 EVKDQVIPNWQE
+458 EVKEQVIPNWQE

-577 TFDRMIPPHGL
+577 ELAKIERGEASADGFTHSIEGYTREITAELLGCDRLFSHKDSGCQCPKCKHGTMQFFGKVVRCSNK
-588 EVTYDKTVHILFPA
+588 ECGMPVFKQ
-602 SVKYVDLGSEDLIA
+602 IA
-616 GKADGAENVIRVKAA
+616 GKLLTDGD
-631 VKNFK
+631 
-636 KETNMSVITEDGS
+636 IT
-649 FYTFNVKYAK
+649 
-659 EPLMLNIEMADFIHD
+659 
-674 GEAVNRPN
+674 
-682 NAQEIYLKELG
+682 
-693 KESPMLVH
+693 
-701 LIMKSIHKENKRK
+701 
-714 VKHIGSKRFG
+714 
-724 IQYLMKGIYVHS
+724 
-736 DLLYFHTEIKNQSNV
+736 DLLTK
-751 PFDVDYIT
+751 
-759 FKVVDKK
+759 
-766 VAKRTAIQEQVL
+766 
-778 LPVRAYN
+778 
-785 YVVRVAGK
+785 GK
-793 KTEQTVF
+793 T
-800 CLPKFT
+800 
-806 IPDDKELVVE
+806 
-816 MNEKEG
+816 
-822 GRHQSFVVE
+822 
-831 NSDLV
+831 
-836 RALTI
+836 
-841 NELSVK
+841 

>member
-1 MKTIIAEKPSVAK
+1 MSQKQQTMKTIIAEKPSVAK

-138 SSLTDTAIR
+138 SSLTDTAIH

-152 LRDGKEYDNL
+152 LRDGKEYDSL

-241 ANRWTD
+241 VNRWTD

-259 DTGSAIITKVAT
+259 ETGSVIITKVAT

-282 DLTTLQKEANTQ
+282 DLTTLQKEANSQ

-393 DMILCRMIEAFSADC
+393 DMILCRMIEAFSTDC

-432 RQTGWRALSLKGKNK
+432 RQTGWRALSLKEKNN

-458 EVKDQVIPNWQE
+458 EVKEQVIPNWQE

-577 TFDRMIPPHGL
+577 ELAKIERG
-588 EVTYDKTVHILFPA
+588 EA
-602 SVKYVDLGSEDLIA
+602 S
-616 GKADGAENVIRVKAA
+616 ADGFTHSIEGYTREITAE
-631 VKNFK
+631 
-636 KETNMSVITEDGS
+636 
-649 FYTFNVKYAK
+649 
-659 EPLMLNIEMADFIHD
+659 L
-674 GEAVNRPN
+674 
-682 NAQEIYLKELG
+682 LG
-693 KESPMLVH
+693 CDRLFSHKDSGYQCPKCKQG
-701 LIMKSIHKENKRK
+701 IMQF
-714 VKHIGSKRFG
+714 FG
-724 IQYLMKGIYVHS
+724 
-736 DLLYFHTEIKNQSNV
+736 
-751 PFDVDYIT
+751 
-759 FKVVDKK
+759 KVVRCSNK
-766 VAKRTAIQEQVL
+766 ECGM
-778 LPVRAYN
+778 PVFKQ
-785 YVVRVAGK
+785 VAGK
-793 KTEQTVF
+793 LLTDADITDLLTKGKTRTLNGFTSKQGKSFSAAIAFDENFNTKFVF
-800 CLPKFT
+800 AERKT
-806 IPDDKELVVE
+806 A
-816 MNEKEG
+816 EKRG
-822 GRHQSFVVE
+822 
-831 NSDLV
+831 N
-836 RALTI
+836 
-841 NELSVK
+841 VKRYKK

>member
-1 MKTIIAEKPSVAK
+1 MSQKQQTMKTIIAEKPSVAK

-47 AMPETYGMKGFHAE
+47 AMPDTYGMKGFHAE

-81 GYKPDAG
+81 GYKTDAG

-120 RYLYAY
+120 RYLYVY
-126 LGCRKPFDRLWI
+126 LGCQKPFDRLWI

-147 EGLLN
+147 EGLQN

-259 DTGSAIITKVAT
+259 DTGSAIITKVVT

-282 DLTTLQKEANTQ
+282 DLTTLQKEANSQ

-432 RQTGWRALSLKGKNK
+432 RQTGWRALSLKEKNN

-458 EVKDQVIPNWQE
+458 EVKEQVIPNWQE

-577 TFDRMIPPHGL
+577 ELAKIERG
-588 EVTYDKTVHILFPA
+588 EA
-602 SVKYVDLGSEDLIA
+602 S
-616 GKADGAENVIRVKAA
+616 ADGFTHSIEGYTREITAE
-631 VKNFK
+631 
-636 KETNMSVITEDGS
+636 
-649 FYTFNVKYAK
+649 
-659 EPLMLNIEMADFIHD
+659 L
-674 GEAVNRPN
+674 
-682 NAQEIYLKELG
+682 LG
-693 KESPMLVH
+693 CDRLFS
-701 LIMKSIHKENKRK
+701 HKDSGCQCPKC
-714 VKHIGSKRFG
+714 KHGTMQFFG
-724 IQYLMKGIYVHS
+724 
-736 DLLYFHTEIKNQSNV
+736 
-751 PFDVDYIT
+751 
-759 FKVVDKK
+759 KVVRCSNK
-766 VAKRTAIQEQVL
+766 ECGM
-778 LPVRAYN
+778 PVFKQ
-785 YVVRVAGK
+785 VAGK
-793 KTEQTVF
+793 LLTDSDITDLLTKGKTRTLNGFISKQGKSFSAAIAFDENFNTKFVF
-800 CLPKFT
+800 AERKT
-806 IPDDKELVVE
+806 A
-816 MNEKEG
+816 EKRG
-822 GRHQSFVVE
+822 
-831 NSDLV
+831 N
-836 RALTI
+836 
-841 NELSVK
+841 VKRYKK